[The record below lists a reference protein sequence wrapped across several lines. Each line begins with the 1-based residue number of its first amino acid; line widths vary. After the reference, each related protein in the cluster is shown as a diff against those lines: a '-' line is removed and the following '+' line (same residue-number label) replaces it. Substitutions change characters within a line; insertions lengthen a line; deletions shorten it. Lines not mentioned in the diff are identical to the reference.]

1 MSHQLYIISDTTPA
15 SASTAVSAVTAGGL
29 DDFDWFTV
37 DAQLVGAT
45 GGTLDVYLQRQVALD
60 AEVTGGVWAD
70 WLHFPQLSSGA
81 GAVKYSAITGSST
94 TITVVGNATDASG
107 ATPALAAN
115 TFVGGHPGNKLRAV
129 YVAGTSTSAGAA
141 VKIYI
146 TGWKRRV

>member
-1 MSHQLYIISDTTPA
+1 MPHLLFTIADTTPA
-15 SASTAVSAVTAGGL
+15 AAGTAVSALTANGL
-29 DDFDWFTV
+29 DEYDWFTI

-45 GGTLDVYLQRQVALD
+45 GGNLDVYLQRQVAVD
-60 AEVTGGVWAD
+60 AEVSGGVWAD
-70 WLHFPQLSSGA
+70 WLHFPQLSGSA
-81 GAVKYSAITGSST
+81 SAVKYSAISGANT

-129 YVAGTSTSAGAA
+129 YVAGSGTSAGAA

-146 TGWKRRV
+146 TGWKRRI